1 MEFSLKSTI
10 FARRTKC
17 KRIMEA
23 RTINVH
29 VNVPRS
35 YSIDLLERQLT
46 SYAEQLI
53 AQAKPTK
60 KGNWQHR
67 HEALCGIFSTE
78 ATKDELVEDYLKD
91 KYRL

>member
-1 MEFSLKSTI
+1 MET
-10 FARRTKC
+10 
-17 KRIMEA
+17 

-35 YSIDLLERQLT
+35 YRIDLLERQLT

-53 AQAKPTK
+53 AQAKPAK
-60 KGNWQHR
+60 KGKYR

-78 ATKDELVEDYLKD
+78 ATKDELIEDYLKD
-91 KYRL
+91 KYQL

>member
-1 MEFSLKSTI
+1 MET
-10 FARRTKC
+10 
-17 KRIMEA
+17 

-35 YSIDLLERQLT
+35 YRIDLLERQLT

-53 AQAKPTK
+53 AQAKPARQSK
-60 KGNWQHR
+60 RQHR

-91 KYRL
+91 KYQL